1 MTTHINLLPWRET
14 LRKERKRQFASIAG
28 GIALLMAAVIFYV
41 HLHINGLVEYQNSRN
56 ALLETEIAKVD
67 ESIKEIRELETKKT
81 QLLNRMTVI
90 QDLQTRRPLSV
101 HLLDELVRTLPEG
114 LVLARVTQKDADL
127 ELEGVAQSNARIS
140 AFMRNLEDSLWF
152 SNPKLEVIQA
162 QDTAGNRVSK
172 FVLKVKQLA
181 PEAVEKKKA
190 GEGEVQ

>member
-28 GIALLMAAVIFYV
+28 GVALLMAAVIFYV
-41 HLHINGLVEYQNSRN
+41 HLHINGMVEHQNSRN
-56 ALLETEIAKVD
+56 ALLEVEIAKVD
-67 ESIKEIRELETKKT
+67 ESIKEISELETKKT

-101 HLLDELVRTLPEG
+101 HLVDELVRTLPEG
-114 LVLARVTQKDADL
+114 LVLTKVTQKEADL

-140 AFMRNLEDSLWF
+140 AFMRNLENSLWF
-152 SNPKLEVIQA
+152 SDPMLDVIQA

-190 GEGEVQ
+190 GEAQ

>member
-114 LVLARVTQKDADL
+114 LVLTKVTQKEADL

-152 SNPKLEVIQA
+152 SSPKLEVIQA
-162 QDTAGNRVSK
+162 QDKAGNRVSK
-172 FVLKVKQLA
+172 FVLKVKQLS
-181 PEAVEKKKA
+181 PEAVEKKKT
-190 GEGEVQ
+190 GEAQ

>member
-114 LVLARVTQKDADL
+114 LVLTKVTQKDADL

-152 SNPKLEVIQA
+152 SSPKLEVIQA
-162 QDTAGNRVSK
+162 QDKAGNRVSK
-172 FVLKVKQLA
+172 FVLKVKQLS
-181 PEAVEKKKA
+181 PEAVEKKKT
-190 GEGEVQ
+190 GEAQ